1 MYRNLLSSPAR
12 VQVPWIKVTLGEYTF
27 GVFSKATL
35 DKKNNEVNYKT
46 LYSVQYPNYV
56 KSLNITK
63 INGQINQYTLN
74 ISYPITANDDPNFF
88 DKVLSSVSKSRK
100 IVFSYGDMST
110 PSFSFRDEEAI
121 ITKVTQQFS
130 LSGSAI
136 NYVINA
142 TSSSILD
149 KSSNWTFPGGM
160 KKPSDEIKRLLLSNK
175 YGLTQLFTGMNR
187 NNLDRLIAGDD
198 KTVEIQTKKNI
209 SAIDYVTYLVSCMI
223 PNSTRQN
230 TKADSD
236 IYILTIHDDSVYEK
250 VNDELGLNIQGS
262 YFKVS
267 RISHKINKN
276 DAFTIDLGFGNSGT
290 IVTGFSIEQDEN
302 YSLLYDYANSLN
314 PNNYVQRLDN
324 NGKWQ
329 TVWSPSVVSKN
340 ENSST
345 VEDIVWWTKMTK
357 YPIKASITIQGLL
370 KPALLMSYVKLNV
383 IFPGGRKHN
392 ASGTYLI
399 TQQVDAINEQGYR
412 TTLSLV
418 RIIGDESEKI

>member
-1 MYRNLLSSPAR
+1 
-12 VQVPWIKVTLGEYTF
+12 
-27 GVFSKATL
+27 
-35 DKKNNEVNYKT
+35 
-46 LYSVQYPNYV
+46 
-56 KSLNITK
+56 
-63 INGQINQYTLN
+63 
-74 ISYPITANDDPNFF
+74 
-88 DKVLSSVSKSRK
+88 
-100 IVFSYGDMST
+100 
-110 PSFSFRDEEAI
+110 
-121 ITKVTQQFS
+121 
-130 LSGSAI
+130 
-136 NYVINA
+136 
-142 TSSSILD
+142 
-149 KSSNWTFPGGM
+149 M

-324 NGKWQ
+324 NGK
-329 TVWSPSVVSKN
+329 
-340 ENSST
+340 
-345 VEDIVWWTKMTK
+345 
-357 YPIKASITIQGLL
+357 
-370 KPALLMSYVKLNV
+370 
-383 IFPGGRKHN
+383 
-392 ASGTYLI
+392 
-399 TQQVDAINEQGYR
+399 
-412 TTLSLV
+412 
-418 RIIGDESEKI
+418 

>member
-12 VQVPWIKVTLGEYTF
+12 IQVPWIKITLGDYTF
-27 GVFSKATL
+27 GIFSRVS
-35 DKKNNEVNYKT
+35 DSKKSNEFNYKA

-74 ISYPITANDDPNFF
+74 LTYPVTDKDDPNFF
-88 DKVLSSVSKSRK
+88 DKVLSSVSKTRK

-130 LSGSAI
+130 LSGSTI

-142 TSSSILD
+142 TSSSVLD
-149 KSSNWTFPGGM
+149 KSNSWTFPGGM
-160 KKPSDEIKRLLLSNK
+160 KKPSDEIKKLLLSNK

-187 NNLDRLIAGDD
+187 NNLDILIAGDD
-198 KTVEIQTKKNI
+198 KIVEIQTKKNI
-209 SAIDYVTYLVSCMI
+209 SAVDYITYLVSCMI
-223 PNSTRQN
+223 PSSTRN
-230 TKADSD
+230 STKADSD
-236 IYILTIHDDSVYEK
+236 IYVLTIHDDSVYEK
-250 VNDELGLNIQGS
+250 INDNLGLNIKGS
-262 YFKVS
+262 YFKIS
-267 RISHKINKN
+267 RISQKLNKN
-276 DAFTIDLGFGNSGT
+276 DTFTIDLGFGNSGT
-290 IVTGFSIEQDEN
+290 IVTSFSIEQDEN

-314 PNNYVQRLDN
+314 PKNFVQRLDN

-329 TVWSPSVVSKN
+329 TVWSPSVASKSD
-340 ENSST
+340 SST
-345 VEDIVWWTKMTK
+345 TAEDMVWWTKMTK
-357 YPIKASITIQGLL
+357 YPIKASITVQGLL

-399 TQQVDAINEQGYR
+399 TQQIDSINEQGYK

-418 RIIGDESEKI
+418 RIIGDDSEKI